1 MHEPSVSHLDRRL
14 AAPMF
19 WLAALFLLLAGVAL
33 HLADEDPDAPI
44 PETARIVTAQ
54 ASRVCVWGLVL
65 LYPLFLVEGVWH
77 WRSGG
82 NNLRQH
88 VWETLFPPLR
98 LGGRDH
104 VRGRHA
110 WLPRIGWTHVDDELR
125 KRVER
130 GASLPMLAVALL
142 VLPLLA
148 AEYFLARQVQQSTG
162 LLLFARAAESLIW
175 TAFAFEFIVMI
186 SLAERKWRYA
196 RQHWIDL
203 LIICLPLV
211 AFLRMARL
219 GRLLRLGQLGRMQQ
233 ALRALRL
240 FRIRVTALRVW
251 RALLLLEVADRVV
264 RATPDRKLARLR
276 EEASARERELQ
287 ALRAEIAELESRIAA
302 DVPDAVSEP
311 AA

>member
-1 MHEPSVSHLDRRL
+1 MQQPAVTRLDQRL

-33 HLADEDPDAPI
+33 HLPDAESDVTI
-44 PETARIVTAQ
+44 PESTRAISAHLTRL
-54 ASRVCVWGLVL
+54 CGWGLAL
-65 LYPLFLVEGVWH
+65 LYPLFLAEGVWH

-82 NNLRQH
+82 KYLRQH
-88 VWETLFPPLR
+88 VWESLIPPLR

-104 VRGRHA
+104 LDGRHV
-110 WLPRIGWTHVDDELR
+110 WLPGVGWSRVDERLLR
-125 KRVER
+125 RVER

-148 AEYFLARQVQQSTG
+148 AEYFLSRQVQQSAG
-162 LLLFARAAESLIW
+162 LLLFARGGESLIW
-175 TAFAFEFIVMI
+175 TAFAFEFIVLI
-186 SLAERKWRYA
+186 SLAEKKWRFA
-196 RQHWIDL
+196 REHWIDV

-219 GRLLRLGQLGRMQQ
+219 GRLVRLGQLSRVQQ

-240 FRIRVTALRVW
+240 FRLRVTALRVW
-251 RALLLLEVADRVV
+251 RALLLLEVVDRLV
-264 RATPDRKLARLR
+264 RATPERKLARLR
-276 EEASARERELQ
+276 EEAAARERELR
-287 ALRAEIAELESRIAA
+287 ALREEIAELENRIAA
-302 DVPDAVSEP
+302 DVSEAVSES